1 MYNYFKNAQEKKFF
15 LSKSNIISQIQIFFQ
30 IITEAP
36 LRDKIVMF
44 FSFNKVMSV
53 AVPLSVTIK
62 CIVHRKSSFIRFKRS
77 RGKTFTTGCQLI
89 GVI

>member
-1 MYNYFKNAQEKKFF
+1 MYNYFKNAQEIFF
-15 LSKSNIISQIQIFFQ
+15 SKSNIISQIQIFFH

-36 LRDKIVMF
+36 LRVKIVMF

-53 AVPLSVTIK
+53 AVPLSVTTK
-62 CIVHRKSSFIRFKRS
+62 CIVLRKSSFIRFKRYS
-77 RGKTFTTGCQLI
+77 GKTFTTGCQLI